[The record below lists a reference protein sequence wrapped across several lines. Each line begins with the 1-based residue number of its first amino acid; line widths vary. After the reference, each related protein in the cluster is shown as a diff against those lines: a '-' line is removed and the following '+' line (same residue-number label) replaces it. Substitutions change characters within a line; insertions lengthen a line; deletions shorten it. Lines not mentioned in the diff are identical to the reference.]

1 MESLTALLIR
11 VRELRPLVRRMYRT
25 LQIVALNQSSM
36 ESSCSLSS
44 GTSCV
49 VVYFFC
55 LFVFLRGGTE
65 HYRRA
70 VPPLSVC
77 LLSDH
82 FPTEYYALVRE
93 SLHYNCVQN
102 L

>member
-25 LQIVALNQSSM
+25 LQIVALIQSSM

-49 VVYFFC
+49 VVLFF
-55 LFVFLRGGTE
+55 FWGGTE